1 MTISN
6 NFSMALQAFQELKPE
21 LGERKKKIFSNSHAM
36 SMEADMTLP
45 STVSLEELIAQNPIL
60 PSNTLL
66 LGMANDGLPILL
78 NLDEPGPGP
87 VVVVGDAGVGKTN
100 LMQTLAR
107 ATDLIQVPSD
117 IQFGV
122 VSNHPDEWQALD
134 ASPGSLGVWPAS
146 HPSAE
151 EFIQRL
157 ADWARQQEH
166 GRQVIVLFLDDLAS
180 IISASYQVQE
190 NIKWLLLNGSK
201 NHVWVVASINVVR
214 AIRMR
219 VWLDLFNT
227 RIFGYIQQ
235 PSLARAL
242 TSDSLS
248 DFESLVPGLEFDIKQ
263 QGGWLRFWLPAIKT
277 C

>member
-6 NFSMALQAFQELKPE
+6 TFSMALQAFQELMPE
-21 LGERKKKIFSNSHAM
+21 IEEKKKKTIRKSAAM
-36 SMEADMTLP
+36 MMAPDTRLP
-45 STVSLEELIAQNPIL
+45 SVMTLEELIAHNPDL
-60 PSNTLL
+60 PNDTLM

-78 NLDEPGPGP
+78 NLYEPAPGP
-87 VVVVGDAGVGKTN
+87 VLVVGDTGVGKTS

-107 ATDLIQVPSD
+107 ATDLIQDPSD

-134 ASPGSLGVWPAS
+134 SSPGSIGVWPANHS
-146 HPSAE
+146 SAKD
-151 EFIQRL
+151 FIQRI
-157 ADWARQQEH
+157 ADWAKQPEH
-166 GRQVIVLFLDDLAS
+166 GRQVIVLFLDDLAA
-180 IISASYQVQE
+180 IINTSYEVQE
-190 NIKWLLLNGSK
+190 NIKWLLLNGRK
-201 NHVWVVASINVVR
+201 NHVWVVASLNVVR

-227 RIFGYIQQ
+227 HIFGYIQQ

-242 TSDSLS
+242 TTDSLS

-263 QGGWLRFWLPAIKT
+263 QGEWLRFWLPAIKT

>member
-6 NFSMALQAFQELKPE
+6 TFSMALQAFQELMPE
-21 LGERKKKIFSNSHAM
+21 IEEHKKKTIRKSP
-36 SMEADMTLP
+36 SMMMAPDTTLP
-45 STVSLEELIAQNPIL
+45 SAMTLEDLIAQNPTL
-60 PSNTLL
+60 PNDTLM
-66 LGMANDGLPILL
+66 LGMANDGLPVLL
-78 NLDEPGPGP
+78 NLYEPAPGP
-87 VVVVGDAGVGKTN
+87 VLVVGDSGVGKTS

-107 ATDLIQVPSD
+107 ATDLIQDPSD

-122 VSNHPDEWQALD
+122 LSSNPNEWQMLD
-134 ASPGSLGVWPAS
+134 ASPGSLGVWPAN
-146 HPSAE
+146 HTSAQD
-151 EFIQRL
+151 FIQRIS
-157 ADWARQQEH
+157 DWAKQPEH

-180 IISASYQVQE
+180 IINSSYEVQE

-201 NHVWVVASINVVR
+201 NQVWTVASLNVIR

-227 RIFGYIQQ
+227 HIFGYIQQ

-242 TSDSLS
+242 TTDSLS
-248 DFESLVPGLEFDIKQ
+248 SFESLVPGLEFDIKQ
-263 QGGWLRFWLPAIKT
+263 QGEWLRFWLPAIKT

>member
-6 NFSMALQAFQELKPE
+6 TFSMALQAFQELMPE
-21 LGERKKKIFSNSHAM
+21 IEEHKKKTIRKSP
-36 SMEADMTLP
+36 SMMMAPDTTLP
-45 STVSLEELIAQNPIL
+45 SAMTLEELIAQNPTL
-60 PSNTLL
+60 PNDTLM
-66 LGMANDGLPILL
+66 LGMANDGLPVLL
-78 NLDEPGPGP
+78 NLYEPAPGP
-87 VVVVGDAGVGKTN
+87 VLVVGDSGVGKTS

-107 ATDLIQVPSD
+107 ATDLIQDPSD

-122 VSNHPDEWQALD
+122 VSSNPNEWKTLD
-134 ASPGSLGVWPAS
+134 ASPGSLGVWPANHS
-146 HPSAE
+146 SAQD
-151 EFIQRL
+151 FIQRIT
-157 ADWARQQEH
+157 DWAGQPEH
-166 GRQVIVLFLDDLAS
+166 GRQIIVLFLDDLAS
-180 IISASYQVQE
+180 IINTSYEIQE

-201 NHVWVVASINVVR
+201 NQVWIVASLNVVR

-227 RIFGYIQQ
+227 HIFGYIQQ

-242 TSDSLS
+242 TTDSLS

-263 QGGWLRFWLPAIKT
+263 QGEWLRFWLPAIKT

>member
-6 NFSMALQAFQELKPE
+6 TFSTALQAFQELIPE
-21 LGERKKKIFSNSHAM
+21 IEEKKKKAFRESPST
-36 SMEADMTLP
+36 TLP
-45 STVSLEELIAQNPIL
+45 SSMTLEELIAQHPTL
-60 PSNTLL
+60 PSDTLM

-78 NLDEPGPGP
+78 NLYEPAPGP
-87 VVVVGDAGVGKTN
+87 VLVLGDAGSGKTS

-107 ATDLIQVPSD
+107 ATDLIQDPSD

-122 VSNHPDEWQALD
+122 VSNTPDEWQAVD
-134 ASPGSLGVWPAS
+134 ASPGSMGVWPAD
-146 HPSAE
+146 HPSAAQ
-151 EFIQRL
+151 FIHRMVE
-157 ADWARQQEH
+157 WARQPTH
-166 GRQVIVLFLDDLAS
+166 GRQVMILFLDDLAS
-180 IISASYQVQE
+180 LINTSYEIQE
-190 NIKWLLLNGSK
+190 NIKWLLLNGGK
-201 NHVWVVASINVVR
+201 NQIWTVASLNVMR

-227 RIFGYIQQ
+227 HIFGYIQQ

-242 TSDSLS
+242 TADSLS

>member
-6 NFSMALQAFQELKPE
+6 SFSMAIQAFQELVPE
-21 LGERKKKIFSNSHAM
+21 IDGRKKKLFRNSSTLTMAPD
-36 SMEADMTLP
+36 SRLP
-45 STVSLEELIAQNPIL
+45 SALTLEELITQNPLL
-60 PSNTLL
+60 PNDTLL

-78 NLDEPGPGP
+78 NLNKPTPGP
-87 VVVVGDAGVGKTN
+87 VIVVGDSGVGKTS
-100 LMQTLAR
+100 LMQTMVQ
-107 ATDLIQVPSD
+107 ATELIQEASD

-122 VSNHPDEWQALD
+122 VSNDPDEWRFQDTL
-134 ASPGSLGVWPAS
+134 PGSIGIWPANHS
-146 HPSAE
+146 SAH
-151 EFIQRL
+151 EFIQRIT
-157 ADWARQQEH
+157 DWAKQPDH
-166 GRQVIVLFLDDLAS
+166 GRQLIILFLDDLAS
-180 IISASYQVQE
+180 IINTHYEVQE

-201 NHVWVVASINVVR
+201 NQVWIVASLNVVQ

-227 RIFGYIQQ
+227 HIFGYIQQ

-242 TSDSLS
+242 AKDSLS

-263 QGGWLRFWLPAIKT
+263 QGEWLRFWLPAIKT

>member
-6 NFSMALQAFQELKPE
+6 TFSMAMQAFQELKPE
-21 LGERKKKIFSNSHAM
+21 IESSRQKKILNTPINSFHPEPM
-36 SMEADMTLP
+36 LP
-45 STVSLEELIAQNPIL
+45 STVTLEELISQNPSL
-60 PSNTLL
+60 PNDTLM

-78 NLDEPGPGP
+78 NLYEPGPGP
-87 VVVVGDAGVGKTN
+87 VLVVGDAGVGKTN

-107 ATDLIQVPSD
+107 ATDLVQDPSD

-122 VSNHPDEWQALD
+122 VSNYPDEWQMLD
-134 ASPGSLGVWPAS
+134 ASPGSMGVWPAS
-146 HPSAE
+146 HPSSE
-151 EFIQRL
+151 DFIQRVV
-157 ADWARQQEH
+157 DWARQPEH
-166 GRQVIVLFLDDLAS
+166 SRQVIVLFLDDLAS
-180 IISASYQVQE
+180 IINTSYEVQE
-190 NIKWLLLNGSK
+190 NIKWILLNGSK
-201 NHVWVVASINVVR
+201 NHVWIVASVNVVR

-227 RIFGYIQQ
+227 HIFGYIQQ

-242 TSDSLS
+242 TSDSQS